1 MIRRRE
7 FITILGSAAAWPI
20 AARAQLQAMAT
31 IGWLDPGQPTRGLN
45 PYFKQGL
52 AEMGYVEGRNLAIEY
67 RYAEGHNDR
76 LPALAAD
83 LVRRR
88 VMAIVASG
96 AAPTAMVAKA
106 ATQTIPI
113 VFLGGG
119 DPIEL
124 GLVASFNRPG
134 GNVTGV
140 HVLAADLMPKR
151 LELLHKLVPSVE
163 LIAVLVGAAG
173 TDFTKTE
180 TRDISAAAR
189 LLGVRLS
196 VLNAVTENDI
206 ATTFATLVEQRAG
219 ALLIGNQPFFVTTQD
234 QILSLAARH
243 AMPTMFLRSPAVAA
257 GGLAS
262 YGPDLAWSMHQVGL
276 YTARILRGEKPPD
289 LPVMQPTKFEFVIN
303 LKTAKTLG
311 LTVPP
316 GLMAIAN
323 EVIE

>member
-1 MIRRRE
+1 
-7 FITILGSAAAWPI
+7 
-20 AARAQLQAMAT
+20 MAT
-31 IGWLDPGQPTRGLN
+31 IGWLDPGQPRGEQN

-52 AEMGYVEGRNLAIEY
+52 AEMGYVEAHNLVIEY
-67 RYAEGHNDR
+67 RYAEGHDDR

-88 VMAIVASG
+88 VMAIVANG
-96 AAPTAMVAKA
+96 AAPTAIVAKA

-124 GLVASFNRPG
+124 GLVASFNRAG

-163 LIAVLVGAAG
+163 LIAVFVGAAG

-196 VLNAVTENDI
+196 VFNAVIPSDI
-206 ATTFATLVEQRAG
+206 ATAFATLVEQRAG
-219 ALLIGNQPFFVTTQD
+219 ALLISNQPFFVSTQD

-243 AMPTMFLRSPAVAA
+243 AIPTMFLRSPAVAA

-262 YGPDLAWSMHQVGL
+262 YGPDIAWSMHQLGL
-276 YTARILRGEKPPD
+276 YTARILRGEKPAD

-303 LKTAKTLG
+303 FKTAKALG
-311 LTVPP
+311 LTIPP
-316 GLMAIAN
+316 GVLALAD